1 MIKSLAKPDPWRTLS
16 RFTQAHIG
24 LGRVG
29 SSLPTEAM
37 LSFSMAH
44 ARARNV
50 IYAPFQ
56 PDTLSLELKD
66 AGFYSRRAW
75 SQAKDR
81 IEYLH
86 RPDLG
91 RRLSIDCISDLQ
103 PTSNS
108 ARRLTI
114 VIADGLSSLAP
125 QEHSLALLKILKPQ
139 LVEWDL
145 DDIVLATQ
153 ARVALGDEIG
163 AIRGAEAVVILIGE
177 RPGLTAADSLGAYI
191 TYEPYVGRSD
201 AERNCISNIRP
212 AGLSYEQAAYKLV
225 YLLREARVLGG
236 TGVRLKDD
244 STVTHLTASDE
255 SGSTTLQM
263 KKTVSRPGWPQ

>member
-1 MIKSLAKPDPWRTLS
+1 MSKSLAAADPWRSLS
-16 RFTQAHIG
+16 RYTQAHIG

-29 SSLPTEAM
+29 SSLPTEPM

-44 ARARNV
+44 ARARDV

-56 PDTLSLELKD
+56 PEALAQELKD
-66 AGFYSRRAW
+66 AGFGSLRAW

-81 IEYLH
+81 TEYLH

-91 RRLSIDCISDLQ
+91 RKLSSQCIAGLQ
-103 PTSNS
+103 PPSS
-108 ARRLTI
+108 SSRRLTI

-125 QEHSLALLKILKPQ
+125 KEHSLALLKILRPQ
-139 LVEWDL
+139 LVEWEL
-145 DDIVLATQ
+145 DKIVLATQ

-177 RPGLTAADSLGAYI
+177 RPGLTAVDSLGAYL

-212 AGLSYEQAAYKLV
+212 AALSYEQAAYKLI

-244 STVTHLTASDE
+244 STVTGLTTSD
-255 SGSTTLQM
+255 GSNM
-263 KKTVSRPGWPQ
+263 KMGKLISPPNPSR